1 MPRSKQQFEEIRN
14 KSRKQILDAALKLFA
29 VKGFDKTSVSDI
41 AREAGVSKGLA
52 YNYFESKQKLAE
64 AIFEMTIELGKEME
78 AVVDSVEDPYEKL
91 AVFIDLSGKFIRENE
106 TLWRFLVN
114 FSLQPK
120 VTPGIIEYASDYNNH
135 MLYKVEEI
143 FRTIGIENARHETY
157 IYSALFDGIGLNYY
171 LLNKSFPFD
180 AVMDLFKEKYSRKGL
195 QHLIKKQTDN
205 RDQMRP

>member
-14 KSRKQILDAALKLFA
+14 KSRQQILDAALKLFSE
-29 VKGFDKTSVSDI
+29 KGFDKTSVSDI

-78 AVVDSVEDPYEKL
+78 AVVDGIEDPYEKL
-91 AVFIDLSGKFIRENE
+91 AVFIDLSRKFIRENE

-143 FRTIGIENARHETY
+143 FRSIGIENARNETY
-157 IYSALFDGIGLNYY
+157 IYSALFDGIGMNYY
-171 LLNKSFPFD
+171 LLNKNFPID
-180 AVMDLFKEKYSRKGL
+180 EVMDLFRQKYSREGL
-195 QHLIKKQTDN
+195 QHLIKKKEEL
-205 RDQMRP
+205 